1 MEELGR
7 KIKELRL
14 RRGMTLK
21 QVADAIGK
29 TPAYISIIENKKKK
43 LRRKLLEDIA
53 AALDTDIAYFLGPE
67 KTLDEKG
74 PILKELKELIERH
87 TVDGAS
93 QTRGGRRVPILSDI
107 AAGVPISR
115 DDPFP
120 VGVADEFV
128 EVPSDITD
136 PHAFGL
142 RIKGDSMEPR
152 LFDRDV
158 VVVCPSWK
166 VKENRPVVAKVNDDE
181 VTCKIFSRTEELIVL
196 TSINTRYPPQI
207 YNESEI
213 VWIYPVAR
221 AISNLY
227 T

>member
-14 RRGMTLK
+14 RRGMTLR

-29 TPAYISIIENKKKK
+29 TPAYISIIENKRKK
-43 LRRKLLEDIA
+43 LRRPLLEDIA
-53 AALDTDIAYFLGPE
+53 GVLGTDIGYFLGPE

-74 PILKELKELIERH
+74 PILKELKELLERH
-87 TVDGAS
+87 TLGGAV

-136 PHAFGL
+136 PHAFAL
-142 RIKGDSMEPR
+142 RITGDSMEPR

-158 VVVCPSWK
+158 VVICPSWK
-166 VKENRPVVAKVNDDE
+166 VKENRPVVVKVRDDE
-181 VTCKIFSRTEELIVL
+181 VTCKMFSRTEGLIVL
-196 TSINTRYPPQI
+196 TSTNSKYPPQI
-207 YNESEI
+207 YNESDV